1 MRSKNNPENS
11 YELSKREL
19 DVMNVFWAQEG
30 PVIAS
35 DIPKVNDSLSINTV
49 QAVIKKLIQKK
60 YLKIDEI
67 VYSGTVLTRS
77 YLPIVTADEYAKRQ
91 IQTDASFLSKYTN
104 KIGVVEAL
112 LDAEEDQTQLL
123 NDLEELVKQRKKNL
137 KK

>member
-35 DIPKVNDSLSINTV
+35 DIPKANGSLSINTV
-49 QAVIKKLIQKK
+49 QAVIKKLIQKN
-60 YLKIDEI
+60 YLKVDEI

-77 YLPIVTADEYAKRQ
+77 YLPVVTADEYAKRQ

-104 KIGVVEAL
+104 KLGVVEAL
-112 LDAEEDQTQLL
+112 LDAEEDETQLL
-123 NDLEELVKQRKKNL
+123 NDLEELVKQRKKSL

>member
-35 DIPKVNDSLSINTV
+35 DIPKVNNSLSINTV
-49 QAVIKKLIQKK
+49 QAVIKKLIQKN

-104 KIGVVEAL
+104 KIGVIEAL

>member
-35 DIPKVNDSLSINTV
+35 DIPKSNGSLSINTV
-49 QAVIKKLIQKK
+49 QAVIKKLIQKN
-60 YLKIDEI
+60 YLKVDEI

-77 YLPIVTADEYAKRQ
+77 YLPVVTADEYAKRQ

-112 LDAEEDQTQLL
+112 LDAEEDETQLL
-123 NDLEELVKQRKKNL
+123 NDLEELVKQRKKSL

>member
-19 DVMNVFWAQEG
+19 DVMNVFWAQAG

-35 DIPKVNDSLSINTV
+35 DIPKANGSLSINTV
-49 QAVIKKLIQKK
+49 QAVIKKLIQKN
-60 YLKIDEI
+60 YLKVDEI

-77 YLPIVTADEYAKRQ
+77 YLPVVTADEYAKRQ

-104 KIGVVEAL
+104 KLGVVEAL

-123 NDLEELVKQRKKNL
+123 NDLEELVKQRKKKLN
-137 KK
+137 K